1 MSSLSLIYNY
11 DECITIIKH
20 KIYNQPLVTPIIKHK
35 PFLLYLAIMWLTL
48 HWGCYPI
55 AIFDNILTG
64 YGYWLILG
72 ILSSIGLGTG
82 LQTGVLFVLPEVIS
96 RFNQI
101 ESSHIMHN
109 ITYDQPYD
117 LIYKTYF
124 DCISFVLIWGIGT
137 ALGELPPYWLALT
150 VDIKDKHSTSA
161 LFDMLG
167 DNKDRVKGYID
178 TTVYYL
184 KRYSFLTILGLSA
197 WPNALFDMCGV
208 ASGLVRLPMSSFLI
222 PTIIG
227 KAFIKT
233 PIQLGVILY
242 SYGFYGDTI
251 MSHGDMSYIY
261 MLWMIF
267 IISCTLYFIK
277 GAIENVVNSG

>member
-1 MSSLSLIYNY
+1 
-11 DECITIIKH
+11 
-20 KIYNQPLVTPIIKHK
+20 
-35 PFLLYLAIMWLTL
+35 
-48 HWGCYPI
+48 
-55 AIFDNILTG
+55 
-64 YGYWLILG
+64 
-72 ILSSIGLGTG
+72 
-82 LQTGVLFVLPEVIS
+82 
-96 RFNQI
+96 
-101 ESSHIMHN
+101 
-109 ITYDQPYD
+109 
-117 LIYKTYF
+117 
-124 DCISFVLIWGIGT
+124 
-137 ALGELPPYWLALT
+137 
-150 VDIKDKHSTSA
+150 
-161 LFDMLG
+161 MLG

-267 IISCTLYFIK
+267 IISFTLYFIK